1 MLRFKYCT
9 TLHFW
14 LIFPALIF
22 SSLHSFGQFA
32 NIRIDERSATDLYV
46 CEPAVAINPRNTNN
60 IVAASI
66 LDNIYTTLDAGKTWT
81 KTKLKSPYG
90 VYGDPAIIA
99 DRKGTFYT
107 FHLSDPT
114 LGKGGYDSEKLDRF
128 VVHQSTD
135 GGVTWN
141 ESGFAGLNSP
151 KDQDKEW
158 PAVDS
163 KGNLYLT
170 WTEFDKYG
178 DSTRQCNSRI
188 LFSKSRTGSRWSTPV
203 QLSQT
208 PGNCLDDDNTAE
220 GATTAISS
228 DGKVFAAWS
237 NQGKI
242 FLDRSYDGGTT
253 WLNNDI
259 VVAQQHGGWDIVI
272 PGHDR
277 SNGLPV
283 LVCDHSPTTASG
295 NLYLVWADTKNGD
308 KNSDVW
314 FTSSSDAGDH
324 WSTPLKVNNDRTST
338 HQYLPWMT
346 VDQTTG
352 YIYVVFY
359 DRRNYEDNQ
368 TDVYLA
374 YSTNAGR
381 SFTNVRISE
390 ASFIPEA
397 HSFFGDYTNISATGG
412 VVVPVWARMDNGMTS
427 IWTSI
432 IKQEELI
439 KEKN

>member
-1 MLRFKYCT
+1 MLKFPHFM
-9 TLHFW
+9 TLELSVMF
-14 LIFPALIF
+14 LALTF
-22 SSLHSFGQFA
+22 SSLNSFAQYR
-32 NIRIDERSATDLYV
+32 NTKIDQRTADDGYV
-46 CEPAVAINPRNTNN
+46 CEPAVAINPRNPDN

-66 LDNIYTTLDAGKTWT
+66 LDNIYTTVDAGKTWT
-81 KTKLKSPYG
+81 KTKLKSMYG
-90 VYGDPAIIA
+90 VYGDPAIVA

-135 GGVTWN
+135 GGVTWT

-158 PAVDS
+158 PTVDS

-178 DSTRQCNSRI
+178 DSSKQCNSRI
-188 LFSKSRTGSRWSTPV
+188 LFSKSRSGSRWSAPV
-203 QLSQT
+203 QLSQIS
-208 PGNCLDDDNTAE
+208 GNCLDNDDTAE
-220 GATTAISS
+220 GAMTAISG
-228 DGKVFAAWS
+228 DGKLFAAWA

-242 FLDRSYDGGTT
+242 FMDRSYDGGTT
-253 WLNNDI
+253 WLTNDI
-259 VVAQQHGGWDIVI
+259 EIAQQHGGWDINI

-283 LVCDHSPTTASG
+283 LICDHSATTASG
-295 NLYLVWADTKNGD
+295 NLYVVWADTKNGE

-314 FTSSSDAGDH
+314 FISSADAGDH
-324 WSTPLKVNNDRTST
+324 WTTPIRVNDDQTSR

-359 DRRNYEDNQ
+359 DRRNYEDNR

-374 YSTNAGR
+374 YSINAGR

-390 ASFIPEA
+390 TPFIPED

-412 VVVPVWARMDNGMTS
+412 VIVPIWARMDNGMTS
-427 IWTSI
+427 VWTSVI
-432 IKQEELI
+432 RQDELL

>member
-1 MLRFKYCT
+1 MVTFLCLSKQR
-9 TLHFW
+9 LL
-14 LIFPALIF
+14 LIILCALFPA
-22 SSLHSFGQFA
+22 SVCAQFT
-32 NIRIDERSATDLYV
+32 NIKIDERSAEDRFV
-46 CEPAVAINPRNTNN
+46 CEPSVAINPRDPDN

-66 LDNIYTTLDAGKTWT
+66 LDNIYTTLDGGKTWS
-81 KTKLKSPYG
+81 KTKLKSPHG

-114 LGKGGYDSEKLDRF
+114 GGKGGYDSEKLDRF

-135 GGVTWN
+135 KGLTWD
-141 ESGFAGLNSP
+141 ESGFLALNSP

-158 PAVDS
+158 PAMDS
-163 KGNLYLT
+163 KGNLYVT

-178 DSTRQCNSRI
+178 DTSRTCQSRI
-188 LFSKSRTGSRWSTPV
+188 LFSKSKSGSRWSTPV
-203 QLSQT
+203 ELSQI

-220 GATTAISS
+220 GAMTAVSR
-228 DGKVFAAWS
+228 DGKLFAAWS

-242 FLDRSYDGGTT
+242 FLDRSYNGGST
-253 WLNNDI
+253 WLSNDI
-259 VVAQQHGGWDIVI
+259 VVAEQRGGWDINI

-283 LVCDHSPTTASG
+283 LISDQSSTTASG
-295 NLYLVWADTKNGD
+295 NLYLVWADIRNGEN
-308 KNSDVW
+308 NSDVW
-314 FTSSSDAGDH
+314 FISSADNGDH
-324 WSTPLKVNNDRTST
+324 WSSPLKVNNDQTSR

-352 YIYVVFY
+352 YIYIVFY

-390 ASFIPEA
+390 TPFIPED
-397 HSFFGDYTNISATGG
+397 HSFFGDYTNIAATEG
-412 VVVPVWARMDNGMTS
+412 VIVPIWARMDNGKTS
-427 IWTSI
+427 IWTSV
-432 IKQEELI
+432 IKQEELM
-439 KEKN
+439 KEKK